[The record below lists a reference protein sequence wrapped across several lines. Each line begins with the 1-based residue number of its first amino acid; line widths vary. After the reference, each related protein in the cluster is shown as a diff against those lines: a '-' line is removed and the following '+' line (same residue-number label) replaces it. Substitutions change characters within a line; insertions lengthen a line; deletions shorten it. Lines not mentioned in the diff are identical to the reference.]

1 MKLETCDSID
11 LNNGELIKLRLALAQ
26 AEAEL
31 ERFKQPPLVVC
42 EVKKIIDNKAIVKL
56 ANNSTFLVNILPELE
71 GQIRERDHVLAEQRS
86 LSIVRKLDN
95 NIKNFA
101 PESFR
106 ISKKP
111 DIKWSEI
118 GGLWS
123 EIQEL
128 KEVVELPLKK
138 PGLFKK
144 IGIQPPKGVL
154 LYGPPGCG
162 KTLLA
167 KALAK
172 STKATFI
179 ELVGSELVQKFIGE
193 GSKLVKEVFE
203 MARENAPSII
213 FIDEID
219 TIASHRI
226 ESGTSAER
234 EVQRT
239 FMQLLAEVDGFKS
252 LDGVKIIGATNRFD
266 ILDQA
271 LIRPGRLDRLVEIGP
286 PGPKARTEI
295 FKIHT
300 NGMNL
305 KKVNSKRLVELMTG
319 FSGADIRL
327 VCTEAGYF
335 AIRDKRTEVNHGDFL
350 QAVAK
355 VKVCEEDS
363 TEHLKMFG

>member
-1 MKLETCDSID
+1 MESCPSIE
-11 LNNGELIKLRLALAQ
+11 LNNEELIKLRLALAQ

-42 EVKKIIDNKAIVKL
+42 EVKKILGNKAIVKL
-56 ANNSTFLVNILPELE
+56 ANNSNFMVNINSELE
-71 GQIRERDHVLAEQRS
+71 GQVKEEDHVLAEQRS
-86 LSIVRKLDN
+86 LTIVKKLDN
-95 NIKNFA
+95 NVKKFA
-101 PESFR
+101 PESFM
-106 ISKKP
+106 ITKKP
-111 DIKWSEI
+111 IIKWSEI

-128 KEVVELPLKK
+128 KEVVELPIKK
-138 PGLFKK
+138 PALFKK
-144 IGIQPPKGVL
+144 IGIEPPKGVL

-167 KALAK
+167 KALAE

-203 MARENAPSII
+203 LARENAPAII

-219 TIASHRI
+219 AIASHRV

-239 FMQLLAEVDGFKS
+239 FMQLLAEVDGFKN

-271 LIRPGRLDRLVEIGP
+271 LIRPGRLDRLVEISA

-300 NGMNL
+300 KGMNL
-305 KKVNSKRLVELMTG
+305 KKVNSKRLIELMAG

-335 AIRDKRTEVNHGDFL
+335 AIRDNRTEVNHGDFL

-355 VKVCEEDS
+355 VKVCEEENTD
-363 TEHLKMFG
+363 HLQMFG